1 MTPPP
6 FSLDNKY
13 TLIWQVVPPD
23 WRAEPDA
30 LLSLTERDGEILQ
43 TLATLRLATSLQL
56 LKPFYPTNLKTAG
69 KERLK
74 KLYGRGAVVL
84 HRLENRER
92 KIGLVTLG
100 PLGARLTNTEFEYDP
115 GWHRTLDVAGVLRHL
130 VTVQLYFRLRE
141 IVPVRF
147 LPAPAPY
154 TAVLAI
160 RESRAEFT
168 VLALRRGD
176 AVPAVGDWNRPPR
189 LIVIAEDEGQM
200 QAVARVLT
208 CPARYTT
215 DAALMNEPLHLV
227 FWRPKDG
234 RLERD
239 EVQAFAPAGRAAGAA
254 G

>member
-1 MTPPP
+1 MTPP
-6 FSLDNKY
+6 FSLDNNY
-13 TLIWQVVPPD
+13 SLTWQAVPPG

-30 LLSLTERDGEILQ
+30 LLSLTERDAEILRC
-43 TLATLRLATSLQL
+43 LADLRLATSLQL
-56 LKPFYPTNLKTAG
+56 LKPFYPTNLRTAG

-84 HRLENRER
+84 HRLENSQR

-100 PLGARLTNTEFEYDP
+100 PLGARLTGTEFEYDP
-115 GWHRTLDVAGVLRHL
+115 GWQKKLDVAGVLRHL
-130 VTVQLYFRLRE
+130 VTVELYFRLRE
-141 IVPVRF
+141 VAPVKF

-160 RESRAEFT
+160 GESRAEFA

-176 AVPAVGDWNRPPR
+176 AVPAIGDWNRPPR

-200 QAVARVLT
+200 QGVAKVLA

-215 DAALMNEPLHLV
+215 DAALMNEPLSLA
-227 FWRPKDG
+227 FWRLADG
-234 RLERD
+234 RLARD